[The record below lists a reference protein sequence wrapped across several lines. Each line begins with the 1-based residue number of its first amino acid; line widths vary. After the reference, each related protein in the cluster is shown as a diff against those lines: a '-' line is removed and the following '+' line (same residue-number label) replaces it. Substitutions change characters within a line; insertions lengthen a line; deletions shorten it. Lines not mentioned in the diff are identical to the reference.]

1 MMSVNPCV
9 HIHVIKVL
17 FNHCPPPPLWLRVRV
32 LPIIV
37 SCCGQIIRC
46 PPNIPSHYMCMVNIM
61 GHFLLNRPPAV
72 KNYTHDIKLPLT
84 SIVYRRYNH
93 IINNLTPS
101 PPLTALYNWPEL
113 FASSIYGPFITVRL
127 CSLWVP
133 DGVLVA
139 KKRAM
144 KIRYRSPGYLN
155 FTASACEK

>member
-1 MMSVNPCV
+1 MISVDPCF

-17 FNHCPPPPLWLRVRV
+17 FNHCPLMTAGEGSSNYRVVLW
-32 LPIIV
+32 PNYKM
-37 SCCGQIIRC
+37 SPQISLATTCAWSTLWVI
-46 PPNIPSHYMCMVNIM
+46 
-61 GHFLLNRPPAV
+61 FLLNRPPPV

-84 SIVYRRYNH
+84 SIMYRRYNH